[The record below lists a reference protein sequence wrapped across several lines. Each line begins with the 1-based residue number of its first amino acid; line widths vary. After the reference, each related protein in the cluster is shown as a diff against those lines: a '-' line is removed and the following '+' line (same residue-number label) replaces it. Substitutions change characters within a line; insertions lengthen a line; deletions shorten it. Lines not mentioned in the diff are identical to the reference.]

1 MVFGE
6 KLKNSLMENTNIDA
20 THNRPEGDRKIDS
33 PVLLIDLPFYI
44 DQIKNEKAWED
55 NDRNAIT
62 IYKTNKLRILLVAL
76 HKGASMQTERPE
88 NIFSLQVLKGK
99 LNVATSYAATE
110 VDKDMMVAIHDNI
123 PYTISALKK
132 SLFLLTLAE

>member
-1 MVFGE
+1 
-6 KLKNSLMENTNIDA
+6 MENTNIDA
-20 THNRPEGDRKIDS
+20 TYNRPEGDRKIDS

-44 DQIKNEKAWED
+44 DQIKNEKAWKE

-62 IYKTNKLRILLVAL
+62 IYKTNKLRIILVAL
-76 HKGASMQTERPE
+76 HKDATMQTDRPQ

-99 LNVATSYAATE
+99 VNVATNYATTE
-110 VDKDMMVAIHDNI
+110 VEKDMLLALHDEV

-132 SLFLLTLAE
+132 SIFLLTLAE